1 MRKGDDIAERLL
13 DIAAGVIK
21 LLPALG
27 DLPGARSVVKQLER
41 CGPSAGANYEEARG
55 AESSADFVHKVRIA
69 LKELRETRYWL
80 KLVLRAGLVTR
91 SDTLPPLIDETS
103 QLIAIL
109 TASASTAKSRIA
121 RRD

>member
-1 MRKGDDIAERLL
+1 
-13 DIAAGVIK
+13 V
-21 LLPALG
+21 
-27 DLPGARSVVKQLER
+27 
-41 CGPSAGANYEEARG
+41 NYEEARG